1 MGKRK
6 VLLRGLFVVGL
17 VAVLCAYGLVTE
29 QSANKNQGAANENQ
43 GATSQQN
50 QAKTQPGTSQQRT
63 PLSQTAQAM
72 TLVRTSDLIGK
83 EVKST
88 QGEKLGV
95 IHDIVLAPDY
105 QQVSY
110 VALSYGGVF
119 GINSR
124 LYAIPWQA
132 LHVGAK
138 GDVTMSATKDQFT
151 QAPGFTNR
159 NWPSQAETRW
169 LGAGAGTTGSSAMGS
184 STTGSSATGSSAT
197 GSSTASASAPRSTTG
212 GQAAAGQSQA
222 GQSSAA
228 SQSQTGQSSA
238 TAGQSQTAQS
248 PSSSATTGQMAAGGQ
263 DIQMRRVTHLTGT
276 EVRNSESQDLGDIE
290 GFAVNASDGRII
302 YDIISFGG
310 VAGVGEKYAAVPA
323 NAVRIQAQNHAAIL
337 NATRQ
342 TLDSVAFNAS
352 EFPNLSSP
360 EYMQRLS
367 KIFPA
372 ALSGG
377 ALGYVPPQQPQMQ
390 YIADEKAWAATG
402 AHGKGFNAATVKTI
416 TGTVESMGSFKPEG
430 APAGATGGLR
440 LRVKTTDGQ
449 TVTVYA
455 GPVSFAE
462 QKDFFV
468 MPGDQITITG
478 SETKIR
484 SRSVLLASEL
494 KKGDKTLE
502 LRDKSGKP
510 LWSMGGAQGTSGASS
525 SRSRQE

>member
-6 VLLRGLFVVGL
+6 VFLGGLFVVGL
-17 VAVLCAYGLVTE
+17 VAVLCAYGLATE

-72 TLVRTSDLIGK
+72 TLARTSDLIGK

-88 QGEKLGV
+88 QGETLGV

-138 GDVTMSATKDQFT
+138 GDVTMSATKDQFS

-169 LGAGAGTTGSSAMGS
+169 LGAGAGTMGSSA
-184 STTGSSATGSSAT
+184 A
-197 GSSTASASAPRSTTG
+197 GSSTAGSSTPRSTTG

-228 SQSQTGQSSA
+228 
-238 TAGQSQTAQS
+238 AGQSQTAQS
-248 PSSSATTGQMAAGGQ
+248 PSSSAPTGQMAAGGQ

-276 EVRNSESQDLGDIE
+276 EVKNSESQDLGDIE
-290 GFAVNASDGRII
+290 GFAINVSDGRIV

-310 VAGVGEKYAAVPA
+310 VAGAGEKYAAVPA
-323 NAVRIQAQNHAAIL
+323 NAVRIQAQNHVAIL

-342 TLDSVAFNAS
+342 TLDSVAFNAG

-372 ALSGG
+372 APSGG
-377 ALGYVPPQQPQMQ
+377 ALGYVPSQQPQMQ
-390 YIADEKAWAATG
+390 YIADEKAWSG
-402 AHGKGFNAATVKTI
+402 DGVHGKAFNPSTVKTI
-416 TGTVESMGSFKPEG
+416 TGTVESVGSFKPEG
-430 APAGATGGLR
+430 APAGATPVDRRWRSTRDRSR
-440 LRVKTTDGQ
+440 LR
-449 TVTVYA
+449 
-455 GPVSFAE
+455 
-462 QKDFFV
+462 
-468 MPGDQITITG
+468 
-478 SETKIR
+478 
-484 SRSVLLASEL
+484 SR
-494 KKGDKTLE
+494 
-502 LRDKSGKP
+502 R
-510 LWSMGGAQGTSGASS
+510 TSS
-525 SRSRQE
+525 